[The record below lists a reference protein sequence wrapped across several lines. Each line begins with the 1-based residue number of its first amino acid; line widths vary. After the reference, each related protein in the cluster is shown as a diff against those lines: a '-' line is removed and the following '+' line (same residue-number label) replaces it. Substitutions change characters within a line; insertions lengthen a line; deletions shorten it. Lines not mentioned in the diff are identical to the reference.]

1 MCFSLEYQGD
11 GMSDELQ
18 GGTTTEKKGETSNE
32 KNMEDVVI
40 PAVQPEREAAESA
53 VKPDEAEKP
62 KKTRKKKTAKD
73 FAISFFIK
81 VGITVLCLWILL
93 TWVVGVYVN
102 HSNSSYPMLKDGDLC
117 ITFRLA
123 NLNTGDEIAYERDG
137 QIYFGRIVA
146 LPGDTVEISDGSLTV
161 NGYGAFEDAVYP
173 TTDEGSKI
181 TYPYKV
187 PEDTV
192 FVLNDYRSDATD
204 SRTYGA
210 IPKSDTKGC
219 VVFVMRRRGI

>member
-1 MCFSLEYQGD
+1 M
-11 GMSDELQ
+11 
-18 GGTTTEKKGETSNE
+18 
-32 KNMEDVVI
+32 
-40 PAVQPEREAAESA
+40 
-53 VKPDEAEKP
+53 
-62 KKTRKKKTAKD
+62 
-73 FAISFFIK
+73 
-81 VGITVLCLWILL
+81 
-93 TWVVGVYVN
+93 
-102 HSNSSYPMLKDGDLC
+102 
-117 ITFRLA
+117 
-123 NLNTGDEIAYERDG
+123 
-137 QIYFGRIVA
+137 
-146 LPGDTVEISDGSLTV
+146 PGDTVEISDGSLTV

>member
-40 PAVQPEREAAESA
+40 PAVQPEREAAEKS
-53 VKPDEAEKP
+53 KKP
-62 KKTRKKKTAKD
+62 KKPKKKKTAKD

-81 VGITVLCLWILL
+81 IGITVLCLWILL

-146 LPGDTVEISDGSLTV
+146 MPGDTVEISDGSLTV
-161 NGYGAFEDAVYP
+161 NGYGVFEDAVYP

>member
-11 GMSDELQ
+11 RMSVELQ
-18 GGTTTEKKGETSNE
+18 GGTTTEKKGESSNE

-40 PAVQPEREAAESA
+40 PAVQPEREAAEKS
-53 VKPDEAEKP
+53 KKP
-62 KKTRKKKTAKD
+62 KKKKTAKD

-81 VGITVLCLWILL
+81 IGITVLCLWILL

-161 NGYGAFEDAVYP
+161 NGYGVFEDAVYP

>member
-1 MCFSLEYQGD
+1 
-11 GMSDELQ
+11 MSDELQ
-18 GGTTTEKKGETSNE
+18 GETTTEKKGETSNE

-40 PAVQPEREAAESA
+40 PAVQPEREAAEKS
-53 VKPDEAEKP
+53 
-62 KKTRKKKTAKD
+62 KKSKKKKTAKD

-146 LPGDTVEISDGSLTV
+146 MPGDTVEISDGSLTV
-161 NGYGAFEDAVYP
+161 NGYGVFEDAVYP

-187 PEDTV
+187 PENTV

>member
-40 PAVQPEREAAESA
+40 SAVQPEREAAEKS
-53 VKPDEAEKP
+53 KKP
-62 KKTRKKKTAKD
+62 KKPKKKKTAKD

-81 VGITVLCLWILL
+81 IGITVLCLWILL

-146 LPGDTVEISDGSLTV
+146 MPGDTVEISDGSLTV
-161 NGYGAFEDAVYP
+161 NGYGVFEDAVYP